1 MDPAVLL
8 ALHEE
13 DYPQLRDAFAAFRAR
28 DWRKFVGHC
37 IYAAN
42 IDRPH
47 AESRGDVHYWGVAC
61 GSALMVISLD
71 LGDNTIAIDAPIVD
85 IRPETEVALL
95 RAALSMP
102 TGPARAARRGDRL
115 VLTKVHRI
123 ESMPPP
129 RLVYA
134 ISDMARAADQLDN
147 LFALEF
153 GVRMIGPGMRK
164 GHLFDLSG
172 AGTPRRLLNLE
183 AATKPVAL
191 RPVERTKQPSA
202 GYATTVTADSVARFL
217 DVVREA
223 GQLVVSLG
231 FTKDAPTD
239 DEAILHVALALRA
252 AHAGG
257 LEADASRLLLN
268 TALQLRTRAATPSAM
283 RPLYPRL
290 LQDRGHCQPQRP
302 AGWARIVPEQVKS
315 VLAGW
320 VTAAARFQLTAHRRV
335 VLLGGLCELIM
346 FAELPANTVE
356 RLRALHASSL
366 GTDGASVDTLHRTLE
381 SISR

>member
-1 MDPAVLL
+1 MDPGVLL

-61 GSALMVISLD
+61 GSALMVLSLD
-71 LGDNTIAIDAPIVD
+71 LRDNTIAIDAPIVD

-95 RAALSMP
+95 RAALSMA

-123 ESMPPP
+123 EAMPPP
-129 RLVYA
+129 RLVFA
-134 ISDMARAADQLDN
+134 IQDMAKTADALDN
-147 LFALEF
+147 VFALEF

-172 AGTPRRLLNLE
+172 AGTPRRLVNLE

-191 RPVERTKQPSA
+191 KPVERTKQPSA
-202 GYATTVTADSVARFL
+202 GYETTVTADSIARFL

-223 GQLVVSLG
+223 AQLVLSLG
-231 FTKDAPTD
+231 FTKDGPTD
-239 DEAILHVALALRA
+239 DESILHVALALRA
-252 AHAGG
+252 AYAGG
-257 LEADASRLLLN
+257 LEADASRLLLSM
-268 TALQLRTRAATPSAM
+268 ALQIRARGVAVSAI
-283 RPLYPRL
+283 RPLYQRL

-302 AGWARIVPEQVKS
+302 PGWARIVPEQVKS

-320 VTAAARFQLTAHRRV
+320 VSAAGRFQLTAHRRS

-346 FAELPANTVE
+346 FAELPPNTVD
-356 RLRALHASSL
+356 RLRALHATSL